1 MSSVVV
7 QQTPHLDQTCPSH
20 RRNHGYERRKT
31 VEKEDFDIPRAGET
45 KGLLQRAA
53 GGIREIR
60 RYQNSGKLHH
70 RHSPSFGLSR
80 EAILVDGS
88 STSSWLKGRTAETP
102 LGEIPQPT
110 PEATFR
116 SFSNRGNFRRCAG
129 TFLVCTKGLFS
140 RRRSPQGGP
149 MSTDSVRLWSIVLAG
164 GEGERTR
171 AFVEEWLGH
180 HKPKQYC
187 VFAGTRSLFQ
197 HTVDRADALGSPED
211 RVVVAAP
218 EHRGHVLEQLAG
230 RGEGRVLFQPKNR
243 GTAPGVFLALTH
255 VLARDPNATVV
266 IYPSDHFVYPES
278 AFLNVV
284 RNAVRGAQ
292 RYPDGAVL
300 LGVRPSTSETD
311 YGWIVPSP
319 GEPNGPT
326 RRVEGF
332 LEKPPRRLA
341 EEALRKGALWN
352 TMIVASKLDAL
363 WALGWRCLPEIMPAF
378 VRLLD
383 ALRAGRDD
391 A

>member
-1 MSSVVV
+1 
-7 QQTPHLDQTCPSH
+7 
-20 RRNHGYERRKT
+20 
-31 VEKEDFDIPRAGET
+31 
-45 KGLLQRAA
+45 
-53 GGIREIR
+53 
-60 RYQNSGKLHH
+60 
-70 RHSPSFGLSR
+70 
-80 EAILVDGS
+80 
-88 STSSWLKGRTAETP
+88 
-102 LGEIPQPT
+102 
-110 PEATFR
+110 
-116 SFSNRGNFRRCAG
+116 
-129 TFLVCTKGLFS
+129 
-140 RRRSPQGGP
+140 

-197 HTVDRADALGSPED
+197 HTVDRADALGSPEH

-319 GEPNGPT
+319 GEPNEPT
-326 RRVEGF
+326 RRVDAF

-341 EEALRKGALWN
+341 EEVLRKGALWN
-352 TMIVASKLDAL
+352 TLIVASKVDAL

-378 VRLLD
+378 VRLWE
-383 ALRAGRDD
+383 ALRGGRDD
-391 A
+391 AVLEDIYRTLPARDFSSDLLQRASDRLRVLEMNGVWWIDWGRPERILETLRALERRAALPEALVLDLKEPLLSAASYRSDRR

>member
-102 LGEIPQPT
+102 MGEMPQPRW
-110 PEATFR
+110 R
-116 SFSNRGNFRRCAG
+116 SRFDRSQTAAISEVMLAR
-129 TFLVCTKGLFS
+129 FLFAQKLFS
-140 RRRSPQGGP
+140 GGRDLRRGP
-149 MSTDSVRLWSIVLAG
+149 MSADSGHLWSIVLAG

-171 AFVEEWLGH
+171 AFVEEWLGY
-180 HKPKQYC
+180 HKPKHYC

-197 HTVDRADALGSPED
+197 HTIDRADALGSPER

-218 EHRGHVLEQLAG
+218 EHRGHLLEQLAG

-243 GTAPGVFLALTH
+243 GTAPGVFLGVTY

-284 RNAVRGAQ
+284 ANAVRA
-292 RYPDGAVL
+292 
-300 LGVRPSTSETD
+300 
-311 YGWIVPSP
+311 
-319 GEPNGPT
+319 
-326 RRVEGF
+326 
-332 LEKPPRRLA
+332 A
-341 EEALRKGALWN
+341 ER
-352 TMIVASKLDAL
+352 T
-363 WALGWRCLPEIMPAF
+363 
-378 VRLLD
+378 
-383 ALRAGRDD
+383 
-391 A
+391 